1 MQEHQKQVQFLM
13 QQLAEGEATSSGPLE
28 QLEETRKLQALEAKI
43 NSLEKDLYYYK
54 KTSRDL
60 KKKVKE
66 LSGEKRA
73 EKSLQT
79 SAEEGVVP
87 AKVRYATCDSEV
99 PQTQDTAESFPP
111 TSETKKQFA
120 EASGTTTKN
129 IQALHQ
135 KTEWISDGKVPTHEI
150 VKKPKKQ
157 LRQLR

>member
-1 MQEHQKQVQFLM
+1 M

-60 KKKVKE
+60 KKRVKE

-73 EKSLQT
+73 DKSLQT
-79 SAEEGVVP
+79 SAEDSVVP

-99 PQTQDTAESFPP
+99 PQTQDAAESFPP
-111 TSETKKQFA
+111 TSETRKQFA
-120 EASGTTTKN
+120 EASN
-129 IQALHQ
+129 ILEQPPRTFRLY
-135 KTEWISDGKVPTHEI
+135 TR
-150 VKKPKKQ
+150 KQ
-157 LRQLR
+157 SGYLMAKFQPMQ